1 MITKKSGKTYTNIL
15 LYVNDEFCVRKQ
27 ICYADFNC
35 VKDEC
40 HTVHSLWQRLKERG
54 LLSEES
60 IVSFLVKD
68 NDFNFIPRPTLEE
81 KEKYDFVIHFVW
93 VKPSNK
99 DWQDKNAILVCK
111 QNQER
116 RERGVEWQTYALLN
130 LDKFQWK
137 FSEDFLAA

>member
-1 MITKKSGKTYTNIL
+1 MITKKSGKTYANIL

-81 KEKYDFVIHFVW
+81 TEKYDFVIHFVW

-99 DWQDKNAILVCK
+99 DWQDKNCMLVH
-111 QNQER
+111 NQKS
-116 RERGVEWQTYALLN
+116 REGYALLN
-130 LDKFQWK
+130 LMNDKPEWK
-137 FSEDFLAA
+137 ISEDFLAA